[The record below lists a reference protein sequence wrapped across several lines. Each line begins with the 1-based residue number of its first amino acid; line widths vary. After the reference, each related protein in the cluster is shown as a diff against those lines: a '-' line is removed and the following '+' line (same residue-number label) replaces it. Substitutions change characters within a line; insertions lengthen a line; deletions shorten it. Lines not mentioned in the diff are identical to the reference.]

1 MITEAQA
8 IRPTV
13 SSTYEGRIDPDAVA
27 AFALATNDPN
37 PLYLAGRAVPPL
49 YTACLVGAAQH
60 EAQELSGSL
69 VAVTGWRG
77 TVHGEH
83 DTYFWAPVRP
93 GMDLRWTAVTHSVR
107 QKSTGVVVVQRITL
121 ADISGD
127 RLVEHFW
134 SDFFIGGQV
143 ASELGPDPA
152 DSGVPASDQ
161 LAPNGSCTIS
171 VDRDQAYRYAGVSGD
186 HAGHAMD
193 DAIARSEGYPGKILQ
208 GMCTFSLVSAALVD
222 LLAEGDPYRF
232 RRLAVRFA
240 APAFPSREIQVSA
253 YEGGPTADGGRS
265 FGFDAKQSGKA
276 ILSRG
281 WVELLG
287 G

>member
-1 MITEAQA
+1 MLTDAQA

-13 SSTYEGRIDPDAVA
+13 SSTYAGRVDPDAVA
-27 AFALATNDPN
+27 AFALAANDPN
-37 PLYLAGRAVPPL
+37 PAYLAGEAVPPL
-49 YTACLVGAAQH
+49 YTACLVGAAQN

-69 VAVTGWRG
+69 AAVTGWRA

-83 DTYFWAPVRP
+83 DMYFWDPVRP

-121 ADISGD
+121 TDTSGD
-127 RLVEHFW
+127 RLVEHYW
-134 SDFFIGGQV
+134 SDFFIGGRV

-152 DSGVPASDQ
+152 DGGVPASDQ
-161 LAPNGSCTIS
+161 SAPAGSRTIR

-186 HAGHAMD
+186 HAGHAID

-222 LLAEGDPYRF
+222 LLADGDPYRF

-240 APAFPSREIQVSA
+240 APGFPSREIQVST
-253 YEGGPTADGGRS
+253 YESGSTADGGRS
-265 FGFDAKQSGKA
+265 FGFDAKQSGRTV
-276 ILSRG
+276 LSRG
-281 WVELLG
+281 RVELLAG
-287 G
+287 